1 MPSVSCIV
9 AGPGPGTGDRRRPI
23 RQEAP
28 GGSTASSPCNHDG
41 LMCDREGRQ
50 GLPRQE
56 RTVGRRNHRQGHL
69 GPLGCPGEKQ
79 RWPPFSHSEL
89 KHLAAADALHAHHG
103 ARRGLAGQSVAAR
116 TTDRDPHFAA
126 QSRACRSARHQRH
139 MPLFTESPVSPACP
153 HGFPGLPVQAR
164 QPSHRQRSGRIRV
177 PVGKERPHRPE
188 RPIRISRNAIS
199 PAGPPTSRTARSPS
213 FVTR

>member
-1 MPSVSCIV
+1 MIVFSLVGIPSDVCSAAGRSAGRGRLV
-9 AGPGPGTGDRRRPI
+9 AIQPP
-23 RQEAP
+23 
-28 GGSTASSPCNHDG
+28 
-41 LMCDREGRQ
+41 GRQ
-50 GLPRQE
+50 ASGLPLGSVQLPLSRCSANN
-56 RTVGRRNHRQGHL
+56 RTISVIVQPCSR
-69 GPLGCPGEKQ
+69 
-79 RWPPFSHSEL
+79 SEL
-89 KHLAAADALHAHHG
+89 KHLAAANALHAHHG

-126 QSRACRSARHQRH
+126 QSRACRSPRHQRH
-139 MPLFTESPVSPACP
+139 RPLFTESPVSPACP